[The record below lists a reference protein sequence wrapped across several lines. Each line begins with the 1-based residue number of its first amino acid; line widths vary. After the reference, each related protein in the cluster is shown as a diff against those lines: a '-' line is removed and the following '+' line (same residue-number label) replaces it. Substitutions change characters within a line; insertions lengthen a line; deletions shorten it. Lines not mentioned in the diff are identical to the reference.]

1 MAKRNNKTKK
11 SSKSSIKSAS
21 STNSSASTSIS
32 SVKPKTPILFTS
44 SSSLPKS
51 IMSSPVLKNTIKPT
65 ITPKPKTIKKK
76 LVIASSSLSN
86 SISNV
91 SSNLMNDF
99 QKEITVQFFEMLL
112 MIKLFH
118 WKTHSYATHKA
129 TDELYSKFNEHMDK
143 FIEVLLGKTGSR
155 IDLMNVKSIPL
166 VDLNDAKQLAQKII
180 TFKDY
185 LVELTNNPALTS
197 MSNTDLLN
205 IRDEI
210 LGDMNQFLYLLTFN

>member
-1 MAKRNNKTKK
+1 MPKRNNKTKNSLVSALLK
-11 SSKSSIKSAS
+11 S
-21 STNSSASTSIS
+21 
-32 SVKPKTPILFTS
+32 KPKTF
-44 SSSLPKS
+44 
-51 IMSSPVLKNTIKPT
+51 
-65 ITPKPKTIKKK
+65 KKK

-86 SISNV
+86 SNSNV
-91 SSNLMNDF
+91 SSNLMNNF
-99 QKEITVQFFEMLL
+99 QKEITIKFFEILL

-143 FIEVLLGKTGSR
+143 FTEVLLGKTGSR
-155 IDLMNVKSIPL
+155 INLMNVKSIPL
-166 VDLNDAKQLAQKII
+166 VDLNDSNQLVQKIN
-180 TFKDY
+180 TFKNY
-185 LVELTNNPALTS
+185 LVELTNNKALTS